1 MTRREKL
8 QDAYEDALFAL
19 LMEDMIEE
27 EGKRL
32 LEENE
37 RLKRDPSAAVPDELR
52 ERCMKTIHRAYG
64 QRRRREAGKRAGRV
78 AYRAFSRVAV
88 VMVICMVLFTA
99 AFAASPDL
107 RVKTLNLLIE
117 ISDVKI
123 ILSTNDGNG
132 SLPGYDTSAAAQ
144 AVYDQFGYRIP
155 VMPEGFE
162 LTEKLIVNTT
172 ANLIYQ
178 GSNGA
183 SIRFSLAQSTGG
195 KYTVDTENA
204 QRVESITI
212 NGFNALL
219 IAKDSWIRIVWN
231 DLDQD
236 IFLSITGTALDEA
249 VLLDIANAMTDPVK

>member
-117 ISDVKI
+117 ISDVKTV
-123 ILSTNDGNG
+123 LSTNDGNG

-155 VMPEGFE
+155 EMPEGFE
-162 LTEKLIVNTT
+162 LTDSLIINTT
-172 ANLIYQ
+172 ATLDYENIK
-178 GSNGA
+178 NA
-183 SIRFSLAQSTGG
+183 SIKFQFVKITGG
-195 KYTVDTENA
+195 KYGTDTEDA
-204 QRVESITI
+204 QRIENITV
-212 NGFNALL
+212 NGFDGLL
-219 IAKDSWIRIVWN
+219 VTKDNWIRITWADTNYDVFISIIGT
-231 DLDQD
+231 D
-236 IFLSITGTALDEA
+236 ISEA
-249 VLLDIANAMTDPVK
+249 TLWDIIDDMNSPSC

>member
-117 ISDVKI
+117 ISDVKTV
-123 ILSTNDGNG
+123 LSTNDGNG

-155 VMPEGFE
+155 EMPEGFAPNGH
-162 LTEKLIVNTT
+162 LISSST
-172 ANLIYQ
+172 ATLNYED
-178 GSNGA
+178 SYGA
-183 SIRFSLAQSTGG
+183 SIKFIIAKTTGG
-195 KYTVDTENA
+195 KYTADTETA
-204 QRVESITI
+204 ERVESITV
-212 NGFNALL
+212 NGFDGLL
-219 IAKDSWIRIVWN
+219 VAKDNWIRIVWS
-231 DLDQD
+231 DSERD
-236 IFLSITGTALDEA
+236 IFISITGTAISKDI
-249 VLLDIANAMTDPVK
+249 LLDIANAMTFSVE